1 MLALGPARHSA
12 SPGRWHASIL
22 LKNTHRESIPTLH
35 CSTRWMANRDAH
47 RSKSPSAAEWYS
59 PTTERERGGTR
70 VGTWCICFRCVAL
83 HHSLKGL
90 CTRAKFWL
98 GIPVVIVWKS
108 AHVCF
113 VGVYF
118 FRRVFLCQL
127 FVFSPSLIK
136 CNAPVAGCLMT
147 LIGRG
152 SHIGG

>member
-1 MLALGPARHSA
+1 MPVQGAGMHLYCWKTHTENPFPHCTAAPDGWQTGMLTGPNH
-12 SPGRWHASIL
+12 L
-22 LKNTHRESIPTLH
+22 LQLSDTVPPL
-35 CSTRWMANRDAH
+35 
-47 RSKSPSAAEWYS
+47 
-59 PTTERERGGTR
+59 RERGGGTR

-113 VGVYF
+113 VGVFF